1 MDERFVSGHHAGLA
15 PRSQSLGV
23 ARRTGEWRSNVCH
36 PGALIP
42 SDRCAP
48 GAATSAACLFPRRL
62 FQPWKQIL
70 NNWNVIVCYHPGYQ
84 AFMTY
89 DEVEATLRKW
99 QHKPGSYVFRLSC
112 TRLGQWAIG

>member
-1 MDERFVSGHHAGLA
+1 M
-15 PRSQSLGV
+15 PSLWLHV
-23 ARRTGEWRSNVCH
+23 
-36 PGALIP
+36 
-42 SDRCAP
+42 
-48 GAATSAACLFPRRL
+48 RRL

-89 DEVEATLRKW
+89 DEVEATLQKW
-99 QHKPGSYVFRLSC
+99 KHKPGSYVFRLSC